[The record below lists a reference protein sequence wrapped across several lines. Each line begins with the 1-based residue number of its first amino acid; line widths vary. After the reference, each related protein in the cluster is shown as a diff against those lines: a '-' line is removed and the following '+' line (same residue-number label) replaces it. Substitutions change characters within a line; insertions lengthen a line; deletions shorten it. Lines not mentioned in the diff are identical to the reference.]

1 MSKISLTKIDKE
13 NWRFIL
19 YESADGKWIADFPY
33 SPVSAVDL
41 SMLIELTGSEKAM
54 AENDRQFLIN
64 FSETIRNRYSE
75 YLHRALN
82 RDNYL
87 FNDCSKIIEKENNLF
102 ENSQPKPDSVL
113 DEFTKQM
120 SDSAQSCIEHF
131 KGKYGNRLDFSV
143 KSLELIDNILD
154 EASDFYEEMK
164 ETQKKWLISS
174 VGSYIFEVARRNYG
188 GRYYWYDQGN
198 QPIFVTGQ
206 PRFEISII
214 VFDKVRGRL
223 ENGIVDNIPFFFKG
237 YSERVENAKNGDSA
251 TIV

>member
-1 MSKISLTKIDKE
+1 MKANLTQIDKE
-13 NWRFIL
+13 DWRFIL
-19 YESADGKWIADFPY
+19 YETVNGRWIGDFVY
-33 SPVSAVDL
+33 SPQSFVDL
-41 SMLIELTGSEKAM
+41 SMLIELTDSEKAL
-54 AENDRQFLIN
+54 AQENRQYLIEL
-64 FSETIRNRYSE
+64 SEIIRNNYND
-75 YLHRALN
+75 YLKRALN

-87 FNDCSKIIEKENNLF
+87 FNDCRKIMEKESKPV
-102 ENSQPKPDSVL
+102 ENSQPNSDSVL

-131 KGKYGNRLDFSV
+131 ENKYGNRLDFSV

-164 ETQKKWLISS
+164 EAQKKWLISS

-223 ENGIVDNIPFFFKG
+223 ENGIEDNIPFFFKG